1 MRHLRAAFRFVQ
13 LFIATFGVYGVW
25 LALYLFIPNKVY
37 WRQVILGLWAAS
49 FVRIAKCEIE
59 IIGTPPRA
67 PFFLVANHLGYFD
80 IPVVRTAVKGV
91 FVAKHDIETWP
102 FVGTMVRNMG
112 TIYVNRER
120 RRDIP
125 RAGGEVIERL
135 SAGEGVI
142 VFPEGTSSKGE
153 GVLPFNSSFLAFA
166 AQTDV
171 PVSYLS
177 ISYRTPEGEPPPSD
191 SICWWDDTPFLTH
204 ILRLFALRR
213 ITAILNFGDEP
224 VVNPDRKQ
232 LAAELRDR
240 VSKHFVPM
248 I

>member
-1 MRHLRAAFRFVQ
+1 MTHLRAVFRFVL

-25 LALYLFIPNKVY
+25 LALSLFIPNKVY
-37 WRQVILGLWAAS
+37 WRQIILGWWAAA
-49 FVRIAKCEIE
+49 FVRIARCEVE
-59 IIGTPPRA
+59 VIGTPPKA

-80 IPVVRTAVKGV
+80 IPVVRSTVKGV
-91 FVAKHDIETWP
+91 FVAKHDIESWP
-102 FVGTMVRNMG
+102 CVGKMVRNMG
-112 TIYVNRER
+112 TIYVDRAR

-125 RAGGEVIERL
+125 RAGAEVIERL
-135 SAGEGVI
+135 SGGEGVI

-153 GVLPFNSSFLAFA
+153 TVLPFNSSFLSFA

-177 ISYRTPEGEPPPSD
+177 ISYRTPMGELPPSGA
-191 SICWWDDTPFLTH
+191 ICWWDDTPFLTH
-204 ILRLFALRR
+204 ILRLFSIPRF
-213 ITAILNFGDEP
+213 TAILNFGDEP

-232 LAAELRDR
+232 LATELRER
-240 VSKHFVPM
+240 VNRHFIPM

>member
-1 MRHLRAAFRFVQ
+1 MRHLRAVFRFVL
-13 LFIATFGVYGVW
+13 LFVATFGIYGLW
-25 LALYLFIPNKVY
+25 LALTLFIPNKVY
-37 WRQVILGLWAAS
+37 WRQLILGLWAAS

-59 IIGTPPRA
+59 IIGTPPKA

-91 FVAKHDIETWP
+91 FVAKHDIGEWL
-102 FVGTMVRNMG
+102 FLGRMIRNMG
-112 TIYVNRER
+112 TIYVNRGR
-120 RRDIP
+120 KRDIP
-125 RAGGEVIERL
+125 RAGEEVIERL

-142 VFPEGTSSKGE
+142 VFPEGTSSNGE
-153 GVLPFNSSFLAFA
+153 SVLPFSSSFLAFA

-177 ISYRTPEGEPPPSD
+177 ISYRTPSGEPPPSD

-224 VVNPDRKQ
+224 VTNPDRKQ

-240 VSKHFVPM
+240 VAQRFIPM

>member
-1 MRHLRAAFRFVQ
+1 MRHLRAVFRFAL
-13 LFIATFGVYGVW
+13 LFIATFGVYGLW
-25 LALYLFIPNKVY
+25 LALSLFIPNKVY
-37 WRQVILGLWAAS
+37 WRQLILGWWAAS
-49 FVRIAKCEIE
+49 FVRIANCEIE
-59 IIGTPPRA
+59 IIGTPPKA

-125 RAGGEVIERL
+125 RAGQEVIEKL
-135 SAGEGVI
+135 SHGEGVI

-153 GVLPFNSSFLAFA
+153 TVLPFNSSFLAFA

-171 PVSYLS
+171 PVSYVS
-177 ISYRTPEGEPPPSD
+177 ISYRTREGDPRPSEA
-191 SICWWDDTPFLTH
+191 ICWWDETPLLKH
-204 ILRLFALRR
+204 ILQLFSLPRF
-213 ITAILNFGDEP
+213 TAILNFGDEP
-224 VVNPDRKQ
+224 IVNADRKQ
-232 LAAELRDR
+232 LASELRER
-240 VSKHFVPM
+240 VKRQFIPVL
-248 I
+248 

>member
-1 MRHLRAAFRFVQ
+1 MRHLRAVFRFAL
-13 LFIATFGVYGVW
+13 LFIATFGVYGLW
-25 LALYLFIPNKVY
+25 LAFSLFIPNKIY
-37 WRQVILGLWAAS
+37 WRQLILGWWAAA
-49 FVRIAKCEIE
+49 FVRIANCEIE
-59 IIGTPPRA
+59 IIGTPPKA

-125 RAGGEVIERL
+125 RAGQEVIERL
-135 SAGEGVI
+135 SQGEGVI

-153 GVLPFNSSFLAFA
+153 TVLPFNSSFLAFA

-177 ISYRTPEGEPPPSD
+177 ISYRTPEGQPPPSD
-191 SICWWDDTPFLTH
+191 AICWWDDTPLLTH
-204 ILRLFALRR
+204 ILKLFSLRR
-213 ITAILNFGDEP
+213 FTAILNFGDEP

-240 VSKHFVPM
+240 VRQRFIPT

>member
-1 MRHLRAAFRFVQ
+1 MRHLRAVFRFVL
-13 LFIATFGVYGVW
+13 LFIATFGVYGLW
-25 LALYLFIPNKVY
+25 LALSLFIPNKVY
-37 WRQVILGLWAAS
+37 WRQLILGWWAAS
-49 FVRIAKCEIE
+49 FVRIANCDIE
-59 IIGTPPRA
+59 IIGTPPKA

-125 RAGGEVIERL
+125 RAGHEVIEKL
-135 SAGEGVI
+135 SHGEGVI

-153 GVLPFNSSFLAFA
+153 TVLPFNSSFLAFA

-171 PVSYLS
+171 PVSYVS
-177 ISYRTPEGEPPPSD
+177 ISYRTREGDPRPSEA
-191 SICWWDDTPFLTH
+191 ICWWDETPLLKH
-204 ILRLFALRR
+204 ILQLFSLPRF
-213 ITAILNFGDEP
+213 TAILNFGDEP
-224 VVNPDRKQ
+224 IVNADRKQ
-232 LAAELRDR
+232 LASELRER
-240 VSKHFVPM
+240 VKRHFIPVL
-248 I
+248 

>member
-1 MRHLRAAFRFVQ
+1 MKHLRAVFRFAL
-13 LFIATFGVYGVW
+13 LFIATFGIYGVW
-25 LALYLFIPNKVY
+25 LALSFFIPNKVY
-37 WRQVILGLWAAS
+37 WRQVILGWWASS
-49 FVRIAKCEIE
+49 FVRIAGCEIE
-59 IIGTPPRA
+59 IIGTPPTA

-125 RAGGEVIERL
+125 RAGQEVIETL
-135 SAGEGVI
+135 SQGEGVI

-153 GVLPFNSSFLAFA
+153 TVLPFNSSFLAFA

-177 ISYRTPEGEPPPSD
+177 ISYRTPEGQPPPSD
-191 SICWWDDTPFLTH
+191 AICWWDDTPLLPH
-204 ILRLFALRR
+204 ILRLFSVPRF
-213 ITAILNFGDEP
+213 TAILNFGDEP

-232 LAAELRDR
+232 LANELRDR
-240 VSKHFVPM
+240 VRQRFIPM